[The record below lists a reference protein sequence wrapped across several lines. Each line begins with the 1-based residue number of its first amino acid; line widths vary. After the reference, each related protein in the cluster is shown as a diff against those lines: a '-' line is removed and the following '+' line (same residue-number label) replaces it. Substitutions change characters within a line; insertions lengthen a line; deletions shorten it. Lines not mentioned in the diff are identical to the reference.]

1 MPSGALLQ
9 STIPR
14 HLLVLFACLSCA
26 ACSTPAGITP
36 APQPAP
42 SRSEEEST
50 AETAGPPVAG
60 KARPGDPVAAPALNK
75 WAEPV
80 RQVLLPHCGRCHDG
94 ALETSLPRARA
105 VYDLSEA
112 AWYAHI
118 APHQYDK
125 MLQRVRGVEAI
136 PEADKIIVERF
147 ARCARDN
154 DCDD

>member
-1 MPSGALLQ
+1 MASGGLMQ
-9 STIPR
+9 SGFPH
-14 HLLVLFACLSCA
+14 HLLVLVAGLWCA

-36 APQPAP
+36 ATQPAP
-42 SRSEEEST
+42 SRSEDVST
-50 AETAGPPVAG
+50 RETAGTPVAG
-60 KARPGDPVAAPALNK
+60 KAGAGEPAAAPAPNK

-80 RQVLLPHCGRCHDG
+80 RQVLLPHCGRCHNG

-112 AWYAHI
+112 AWYARI

-136 PEADKIIVERF
+136 PEADQIIVERF

-154 DCDD
+154 DCTD